1 MTAVPEGATPAA
13 PARHGRLLWRVL
25 SLYLPLLAVIFA
37 VSGWFFFGTA
47 QQALDAELSKRLTN
61 VAQVVAATLNPRYV
75 SSIRPGDE
83 GSTLYHVLIT
93 EMKRIKQATQVKDVY
108 VFDHGNRI
116 ILDADEE
123 TPIGQEYLLLKLDQR
138 ELEGVWKGGAAAS
151 TLYQGSDGKLYKSG
165 YAPLTDAHGEIFA
178 VVGVEGGAEFFD
190 VIDRARRQMLVIA
203 LVSALA
209 AAAASV
215 LLARS
220 IVAPLRSLVGAV
232 ESVEQN
238 KAYPQVELRR
248 TDEIG
253 YLGERFNAMVTS
265 LAEKD
270 RLLTEMYRHEKE
282 RATLLEDEVRVKERL
297 AALGEMSAGI
307 AHEIRNPLGAL
318 AGFAELLSRQTTD
331 PSARELVREILQE
344 VNNLNRIVTQFLA
357 FVREPQLKA
366 EPTDI
371 AAVVKSAV
379 EAVMAERG
387 AEKGRPDVRL
397 ELRLAD
403 APPAVPVDANL
414 IKQALMNLIQN
425 AVEAMPS
432 GGTLGVRLETRA
444 PWLLIAVSDSGQG
457 IAPEDRRRLFDPF
470 FTTKKEGTGLG
481 LAITH
486 RLIQAHGGRI
496 EIESQQERG
505 SCFTVWLPMMR
516 GPV

>member
-1 MTAVPEGATPAA
+1 LTAGPEGATPAA

-37 VSGWFFFGTA
+37 VSGWFFFGST
-47 QQALDAELSKRLTN
+47 QQALDAELSRRLTN

-83 GSTLYHVLIT
+83 GSSLYHVLIG

-108 VFDHGNRI
+108 VFDHDNRI

-165 YAPLTDAHGEIFA
+165 YAPLADAHGDILA

-190 VIDRARRQMLVIA
+190 VIDRARRQMLAIA
-203 LVSALA
+203 LVSALV

-220 IVAPLRSLVGAV
+220 IVAPLHSLVTAV
-232 ESVEQN
+232 ESVGQSD
-238 KAYPQVELRR
+238 AYPQVEFRR
-248 TDEIG
+248 SDEIG

-282 RATLLEDEVRVKERL
+282 RAALLEDEVRLKERL

-307 AHEIRNPLGAL
+307 AHEIRNPLGAI
-318 AGFAELLSRQTTD
+318 AGFAELLNRQTTD

-344 VNNLNRIVTQFLA
+344 VNNLNRIVTQFLT
-357 FVREPQLKA
+357 FVREPQLKS
-366 EPTDI
+366 EPADI
-371 AAVVKSAV
+371 SAIIKGAV
-379 EAVMAERG
+379 EVVMAERR

-397 ELRLAD
+397 DLHLVD
-403 APPAVPVDANL
+403 APHAVTVDADL
-414 IKQALMNLIQN
+414 LKQALMNLIQN
-425 AVEAMPS
+425 AVEAMPL
-432 GGTLGVRLETRA
+432 GGALGIRLETRA
-444 PWLLIAVSDSGQG
+444 SWLLISVSDTGQG
-457 IAPEDRRRLFDPF
+457 ISPEDRRRLFDPF
-470 FTTKKEGTGLG
+470 FTTKTEGTGLG

-496 EIESQQERG
+496 EVESQPGRG
-505 SCFTVWLPMMR
+505 ACFTVWLPITR
-516 GPV
+516 VPG

>member
-1 MTAVPEGATPAA
+1 MTAVRESDMPTP
-13 PARHGRLLWRVL
+13 PRHGRLLWRVL
-25 SLYLPLLAVIFA
+25 SLYLPLLAVVFA
-37 VSGWFFFGTA
+37 VSGWFFFGSTE
-47 QQALDAELSKRLTN
+47 QALDAELSKRLTN

-83 GSTLYHVLIT
+83 GSSLYHVLIG
-93 EMKRIKQATQVKDVY
+93 EMKRIKLATRVKDVY
-108 VFDHGNRI
+108 VFDQGNRI

-138 ELEGVWKGGAAAS
+138 ELESVWKGGAAAS

-165 YAPLTDAHGEIFA
+165 YAPLTNGHGDIFA
-178 VVGVEGGAEFFD
+178 VVGVEGGVEFLD
-190 VIDRARRQMLVIA
+190 VIDKARRQMLVIA
-203 LVSALA
+203 LISALV

-220 IVAPLRSLVGAV
+220 IVAPLHSLVTAV
-232 ESVEQN
+232 ESVGQN
-238 KAYPQVELRR
+238 NAYPQVEIRR
-248 TDEIG
+248 SDEIG
-253 YLGERFNAMVTS
+253 YLGERFNAMVTT

-270 RLLTEMYRHEKE
+270 RLLNELYRHEKE

-307 AHEIRNPLGAL
+307 AHEIRNPLGAI
-318 AGFAELLSRQTTD
+318 AGFAELLNRQTTD
-331 PSARELVREILQE
+331 PSASELVREIVQE

-366 EPTDI
+366 EPADI
-371 AAVVKSAV
+371 SAVVKGAV
-379 EAVMAERG
+379 EVVMAERG
-387 AEKGRPDVRL
+387 ADKERPDVQL
-397 ELRLAD
+397 ELRLTD
-403 APPAVPVDANL
+403 APPTVPVDADL
-414 IKQALMNLIQN
+414 LKQALMNLIQN

-444 PWLLIAVSDSGQG
+444 PWLKIGVSDTGQG
-457 IAPEDRRRLFDPF
+457 ISPEDRRRLFDPF

-486 RLIQAHGGRI
+486 RLIQAHGGKI
-496 EIESQQERG
+496 EVESQPGRG
-505 SCFTVWLPMMR
+505 SCFTVWLPMKVE
-516 GPV
+516 GA